1 MNFGSKKDQLK
12 TFFVNKESGCQNF
25 LPLENCWSKTIWSE
39 KNFGPKTFWP
49 EEFMTSEKRFKKM
62 FQLTFKPK
70 KLWLKK
76 FAKEKTLVL
85 KKKVQKNFGIEKNWI
100 EISA

>member
-1 MNFGSKKDQLK
+1 
-12 TFFVNKESGCQNF
+12 
-25 LPLENCWSKTIWSE
+25 
-39 KNFGPKTFWP
+39 
-49 EEFMTSEKRFKKM
+49 M

-85 KKKVQKNFGIEKNWI
+85 KKRVQKNFGIEKNWI